1 MTDTLIYSDS
11 AVAAS
16 QQFMDI
22 ATRASTLYDL
32 SADYLSVLD
41 LLEQTDD
48 DPALLEQALDAIA
61 GKITQKAD
69 NIVALTRQLE
79 GMAEL
84 RAAEAKRMKALADA
98 DAKRADRLRDYLLR
112 HLVAIGA
119 EHVETARF
127 RIAVRQNPAAV
138 QVVDA
143 DAIPADFIRTV
154 TTTSVDKRAILAA
167 LKDTGEVVPGIEIVR
182 GTRLEVR

>member
-1 MTDTLIYSDS
+1 M
-11 AVAAS
+11 AAS

-22 ATRASTLYDL
+22 ATRASNLYDL

-41 LLEQTDD
+41 MLEQTDD
-48 DPALLEQALDAIA
+48 DPSLLELDKTLDAIA

-69 NIVALTRQLE
+69 NIVALVRQIE

-84 RAAEAKRMKALADA
+84 RAAEAKRMKTLADA
-98 DAKRADRLRDYLLR
+98 DSKRADRLRDYLLR
-112 HLVAIGA
+112 HLVEIGV

-127 RIAVRQNPAAV
+127 RIAVRQNPPAV

-143 DAIPADFIRTV
+143 DAVPEEFVRTV
-154 TTTSVDKRAILAA
+154 TTTSVDKRAILAT
-167 LKDTGEVVPGIEIVR
+167 LKDTGEVVPGVEIVR

>member
-1 MTDTLIYSDS
+1 
-11 AVAAS
+11 
-16 QQFMDI
+16 MDI

-32 SADYLSVLD
+32 SADYLSVLT
-41 LLEQTDD
+41 LLEDTDD

-69 NIVALTRQLE
+69 GIVALARQIE
-79 GMAEL
+79 GMAAL
-84 RAAEAKRMKALADA
+84 RAAEAKRMHALAHA
-98 DAKRADRLRDYLLR
+98 DSRRADRLLDYLLR

-127 RIAVRQNPAAV
+127 RISVRQNPPSV

-143 DAIPADFIRTV
+143 DAIPAEFIRTV
-154 TTTSVDKRAILAA
+154 TTTRCDKRAVLDNYKA
-167 LKDTGEVVPGIEIVR
+167 TGEIPEGIEITR
-182 GTRLEVR
+182 ASRLEIK